1 MNNTRN
7 IKRVVKIKISMY
19 VHTIVAEM
27 PQESTS
33 VFTVLAKL
41 WSVLRIAMLK
51 LDQIFFSKLCL
62 VIL

>member
-7 IKRVVKIKISMY
+7 VKRVVKIKISMY

-41 WSVLRIAMLK
+41 WSVLRLSLIH
-51 LDQIFFSKLCL
+51 I
-62 VIL
+62 

>member
-1 MNNTRN
+1 MNNTRD

-19 VHTIVAEM
+19 VHTIVTEM

-41 WSVLRIAMLK
+41 WSVLRIATLK
-51 LDQIFFSKLCL
+51 LDQIFFPSFA
-62 VIL
+62 